1 LGELDEYIFEV
12 KEFRKII
19 LLIAFNTFLNNY
31 QIMKIKLLLF
41 FFCFQI
47 LTANAQQPYFPD
59 ADWQIKKPEELKMN
73 KKWIDSAITFALN
86 NENKVER
93 DLRIANMKAYSREP
107 GYKIIGPMK
116 ERGGPAG
123 LVIKNG
129 FIVAQWGDVNRVD
142 MTFSATKSYLSTVA
156 GLAVDQGL
164 IKNVNDKVNQY
175 VWDESFEGEHNSK
188 ITWHHLL
195 TQSSDWSG
203 SLFGLHDWADRPP
216 KEGGMDDW
224 KNRKLL
230 EPGTNY
236 EYNDVRVNL
245 LAYSLLQVWRKPLP
259 TILKEKIM
267 DSIGASSTWR
277 WYGYENS
284 FVNMDGLMMQSVSGG
299 GHHGGGIF
307 INTLDQARFGLLFL
321 RNGKWKNQQLL
332 SEKWISAVQHPST
345 ANKNYGYMWWLNTDE
360 RWKNISPKVYYAVG
374 FGGNYIIVDKEYDL
388 LVVTR
393 WMDDA
398 KVADLLHLVLKATE
412 LP

>member
-1 LGELDEYIFEV
+1 M
-12 KEFRKII
+12 KRKIFI
-19 LLIAFNTFLNNY
+19 
-31 QIMKIKLLLF
+31 F
-41 FFCFQI
+41 FI
-47 LTANAQQPYFPD
+47 SLYAITANAQQFYFPD
-59 ADWQIKKPEELKMN
+59 ADWQIKKPEELKMS
-73 KKWIDSAITFALN
+73 KQWLDSAIRFALH

-107 GYKIIGPMK
+107 GNKIIGPMK

-156 GLAVDQGL
+156 GLAIDQGL

-175 VWDESFEGEHNSK
+175 VRDESFEGEHNAK
-188 ITWHHLL
+188 VTWHHLL
-195 TQSSDWSG
+195 NQSSDWSG
-203 SLFGLHDWADRPP
+203 NLFGLYDWADRPP
-216 KEGGMDDW
+216 KEGGIDDW

-267 DSIGASSTWR
+267 DPIGASSTWR

-332 SEKWISAVQHPST
+332 SEKWISAVQQPST

-374 FGGNYIIVDKEYDL
+374 FGGNYIIVDKEHDL

-398 KVADLLHLVLKATE
+398 KVADLLHLVNKAIE
-412 LP
+412 MQ

>member
-1 LGELDEYIFEV
+1 
-12 KEFRKII
+12 
-19 LLIAFNTFLNNY
+19 
-31 QIMKIKLLLF
+31 MKRKLLLLF
-41 FFCFQI
+41 VSLYTI
-47 LTANAQQPYFPD
+47 TVAAQQTYFPD

-73 KKWIDSAITFALN
+73 KVLLDSAVSLALQS
-86 NENKVER
+86 ENKMER
-93 DLRIANMKAYSREP
+93 DLRIANMKSYSREP

-129 FIVAQWGDVNRVD
+129 FIVAQWGDINRVD

-156 GLAVDQGL
+156 GLAIDNGL

-188 ITWHHLL
+188 VTWHHLL
-195 TQSSDWSG
+195 NQSSDWSG

-216 KEGGMDDW
+216 KEGGVDDW

-259 TILKEKIM
+259 VVLKEKIM
-267 DSIGASSTWR
+267 DPIGASTTWR

-284 FVNMDGLMMQSVSGG
+284 FVNMDGLMVQSVSGG

-307 INTLDQARFGLLFL
+307 INTLDHARFGLLFL
-321 RNGKWKNQQLL
+321 RNGKWKNQQLI
-332 SEKWISAVQHPST
+332 SEKWISAAIQPST
-345 ANKNYGYMWWLNTDE
+345 ANKNYGYMWWLNTE
-360 RWKNISPKVYYAVG
+360 QLWKGISPKIYYAAG
-374 FGGNYIIVDKEYDL
+374 YGGNYIIIDKEHEL
-388 LVVTR
+388 VVVTR

-398 KVADLLHLVLKATE
+398 KIADVVRLIIQSTE
-412 LP
+412 AK